1 MAVVTANH
9 LQQPVRVSLAIVG
22 LLLLTGLLWLFQ
34 PVRSGAP
41 ALQQAILLSEPVS
54 LGAFRLQ
61 DQHGQSV
68 QAADLQGRWHLLS
81 YGYSYCPDV
90 CPLTLAKLANLQ
102 QQLASEAE
110 FSQLDLL
117 FYSIDPKRDS
127 AVELAQYL
135 QYFAADI
142 RGLRP
147 DPQAAA
153 SAKPFEQALS
163 LRFNVQNDG
172 VAPDSADYLVAHGI
186 MLYLLNPDARLQAV
200 FLPTT
205 RPGVTVP
212 EFDVDILQADYLAI
226 RRYLAAK

>member
-1 MAVVTANH
+1 MAAVTAQA
-9 LQQPVRVSLAIVG
+9 LPARFGVPLALLALVLLA
-22 LLLLTGLLWLFQ
+22 LLLWQQRPQRT
-34 PVRSGAP
+34 AP
-41 ALQQAILLSEPVS
+41 QLQQAVLLARPVS
-54 LGAFRLQ
+54 LGAFQLQ
-61 DQHGQSV
+61 DHQGLPV
-68 QAADLQGRWHLLS
+68 QPATLQGRWHLLS
-81 YGYSYCPDV
+81 YGYTYCPDV

-147 DPQAAA
+147 DPQVAAL
-153 SAKPFEQALS
+153 AKPFEQALS

-172 VAPDSADYLVAHGI
+172 IAPDSADYLVAHGI

-212 EFDVDILQADYLAI
+212 EFDVDVLQADYLAI